1 MKVLYLESN
10 KKKNSGKDLSK
21 IEARFA
27 EGKQKMNSLKIKLQ
41 KCYNVKGKLYNME
54 KQRWNIKKRIF
65 GKLMS
70 LIF

>member
-1 MKVLYLESN
+1 MKVLYLGSN
-10 KKKNSGKDLSK
+10 EKKNSGKDLNK

-41 KCYNVKGKLYNME
+41 KCYNCKRKLNNME
-54 KQRWNIKKRIF
+54 QVEMEYYEMDIYKVHV
-65 GKLMS
+65 